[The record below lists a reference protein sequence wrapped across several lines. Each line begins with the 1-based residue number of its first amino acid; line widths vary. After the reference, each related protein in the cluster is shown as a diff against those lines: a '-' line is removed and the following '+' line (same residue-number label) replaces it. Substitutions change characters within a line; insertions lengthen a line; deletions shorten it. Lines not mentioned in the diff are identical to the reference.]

1 MNRTMRPLAQTLA
14 KFLVV
19 VFAIIGFLLV
29 GGYIA
34 VRTGFTNI
42 DNAIDRQN
50 QFFLSKTEEYTQFP
64 LAHTPEW
71 VAFRQA
77 VAKDK
82 NIIEQVSKET
92 GVASRILIALLVPEQ
107 MRLFHSNR
115 PIFKQIFEPLKI
127 LGSQSQFS
135 WGIFG
140 IKDDTARA
148 VEEHLRDST
157 SPFYLGKEYER
168 ALDFKTNTPA
178 CHRPTAPCGATG
190 AVAGRPDQERFSRI
204 IDEHDHSYGYRYAGL
219 YVAQIKKQWENA
231 GFPIS
236 NRPEIL
242 ATLWNL
248 GFEKS
253 KPNANPKSGGAP
265 IDIDGTTYSFGAL
278 AGAFYS
284 SDELVEIFPVQ

>member
-1 MNRTMRPLAQTLA
+1 MQRLTRTLA
-14 KFLVV
+14 KVLIV
-19 VFAIIGFLLV
+19 VFAIVGFLLV

-34 VRTGFTNI
+34 MRAGLTNI
-42 DNAIDRQN
+42 DNAIDRQSE
-50 QFFLSKTEEYTQFP
+50 FFLSKPMEYSRFP

-82 NIIEQVSKET
+82 TIIEQVSRET
-92 GVASRILIALLVPEQ
+92 GVAPRMLIALLVPEQ

-140 IKDDTARA
+140 IKDETARA
-148 VEEHLRDST
+148 VEEHLRDT
-157 SPFYLGKEYER
+157 ASPFYLGKQFEH
-168 ALDFKTNTPA
+168 ALDFKTNT
-178 CHRPTAPCGATG
+178 
-190 AVAGRPDQERFSRI
+190 PDQERFSRI
-204 IDEHDHSYGYRYAGL
+204 IDEHDHTYGYRYAGL

-231 GFPIS
+231 GFPIAD
-236 NRPEIL
+236 RPEIL

-253 KPNANPKSGGAP
+253 KPNAAPKSGGAP

-278 AGAFYS
+278 AGAFYY
-284 SDELVEIFPVQ
+284 SDELVEIFPLQETP